1 MRAQHGGKPFQQ
13 RFRVYYEDT
22 DAGGIVYYVNYL
34 KFMERARTERLRA
47 LGFAQSQLIGDN
59 LLFVV
64 HSAEA
69 RYHAP
74 AKLDD
79 ELLVSAE
86 VEELNRASL
95 KFRQQVRQTSDSVLL
110 CEGRFLVA
118 CVRADTL
125 KPRAIPETLRA
136 AFAQEARILFQQ
148 EIKVEPNVVD
158 HTSMWSLISNAS
170 IVVQLVMLTLVAA
183 SVTSWIM
190 IFQRGNA
197 MRAAKK
203 ALDAF
208 EERFWSGIDLSK
220 LYRQAGS
227 NPDPDSGVE
236 QIFRAGFKELSRLRQ
251 QPGVDPDAVM
261 EGVARA
267 MRVAISREEEKLE
280 ASLPFLATVGSTSPY
295 VGLFGTV
302 WGIMN
307 SFRGLATVQQATL
320 ATVAPG
326 IAEALIATAIGLFA
340 AIPAVIA
347 YNRFSARSEMLIGR
361 YYTFADEFQAILHRK
376 VHTSDD

>member
-1 MRAQHGGKPFQQ
+1 MIEPDRLISAVSGRERDEQLDRAIRPLKLADYIGQPSVREQMELFIHAARGRQEALDHTLIFGPPGLGKTTLANIIAQEMGVSIKSTSGPVLE
-13 RFRVYYEDT
+13 RPGDLAALLTNLE
-22 DAGGIVYYVNYL
+22 AGDV
-34 KFMERARTERLRA
+34 
-47 LGFAQSQLIGDN
+47 
-59 LLFVV
+59 LFVDEIHRLSPIV
-64 HSAEA
+64 EEVLYPAMEDFQLDIMIGEGPAA
-69 RYHAP
+69 RSI
-74 AKLDD
+74 KLD
-79 ELLVSAE
+79 LPP
-86 VEELNRASL
+86 
-95 KFRQQVRQTSDSVLL
+95 F
-110 CEGRFLVA
+110 
-118 CVRADTL
+118 
-125 KPRAIPETLRA
+125 
-136 AFAQEARILFQQ
+136 
-148 EIKVEPNVVD
+148 
-158 HTSMWSLISNAS
+158 
-170 IVVQLVMLTLVAA
+170 TLVGA
-183 SVTSWIM
+183 TT
-190 IFQRGNA
+190 
-197 MRAAKK
+197 
-203 ALDAF
+203 
-208 EERFWSGIDLSK
+208 
-220 LYRQAGS
+220 
-227 NPDPDSGVE
+227 
-236 QIFRAGFKELSRLRQ
+236 RAGFKEFSRLRQ